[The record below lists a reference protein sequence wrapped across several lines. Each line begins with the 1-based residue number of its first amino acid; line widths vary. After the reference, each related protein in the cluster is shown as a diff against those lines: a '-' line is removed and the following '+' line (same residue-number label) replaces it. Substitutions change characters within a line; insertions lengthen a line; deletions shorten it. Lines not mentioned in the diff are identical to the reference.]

1 MENMSIIQNLGTIIS
16 DGYEP
21 DSEMMLGI
29 FKLKTN
35 GELRDITP
43 SLIKL

>member
-1 MENMSIIQNLGTIIS
+1 
-16 DGYEP
+16 
-21 DSEMMLGI
+21 MMLGI

-35 GELRDITP
+35 GELKDVTP